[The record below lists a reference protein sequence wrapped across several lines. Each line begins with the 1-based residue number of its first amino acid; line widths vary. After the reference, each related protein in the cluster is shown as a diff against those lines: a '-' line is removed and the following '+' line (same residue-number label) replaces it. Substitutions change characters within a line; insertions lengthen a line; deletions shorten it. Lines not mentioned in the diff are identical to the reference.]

1 MADFEDEFD
10 DIEALPEP
18 RSDYELNAAVQGR
31 LKDVRAFISRYMRH
45 PLKLRL
51 FPGNS
56 FTEAVSKALEDP
68 PAGRDS
74 QVAKSIRLTD
84 HKRKDQN
91 LQVVMEAVSAPRS
104 ADVPGVVK
112 QLANTQLD
120 ELMKFLYR
128 GMALP
133 ETYNSS
139 VLLGWHEKVPLSPVS
154 HSGE

>member
-45 PLKLRL
+45 PLKLQ
-51 FPGNS
+51 
-56 FTEAVSKALEDP
+56 AVSKALEDP

-112 QLANTQLD
+112 QLANAQLD

>member
-10 DIEALPEP
+10 DIEALAEP

-74 QVAKSIRLTD
+74 QVAK
-84 HKRKDQN
+84 DQN

-104 ADVPGVVK
+104 ADVAGVVK
-112 QLANTQLD
+112 QLANAQLD